1 MTGYKKWLS
10 AIPLILI
17 CLLAY
22 KYRYKLQLATKEENN
37 TIIDSS
43 YYIKPAEILDY
54 CAHGMVMEKQ
64 FNGIDAT
71 KYKVKKLMSS
81 GMDMI
86 NSDQYLI
93 LKLYDAKGGMEVY
106 ISIRDFRM
114 LDRIPFTSAFEDGQ
128 HILIA
133 AFVKNE
139 DGVNI
144 MYGGTIYN
152 CKGKLRI
159 TGYNKQQKVLSG
171 ILDAHLQ
178 AVTANGYCKISNL
191 VFNKVIADYNM
202 GM

>member
-10 AIPLILI
+10 AIPLLLI

-22 KYRYKLQLATKEENN
+22 KYRYKLQLATKDENKV
-37 TIIDSS
+37 IIDSS
-43 YYIKPAEILDY
+43 YYYKSTVNTDY
-54 CAHGMVMEKQ
+54 CAHGLVMDKQ

-81 GMDMI
+81 GLDMI
-86 NSDQYLI
+86 NSEQYLI
-93 LKLYDAKGGMEVY
+93 LKMYDEKSGIEVY
-106 ISIRDFRM
+106 ISIRDFKM
-114 LDRIPFTSAFEDGQ
+114 LDRVPFTTAFDDGQ
-128 HILIA
+128 RILIT

-139 DGVNI
+139 DGVNV

-178 AVTANGYCKISNL
+178 AVTANGYCKINNL

>member
-10 AIPLILI
+10 AIPLILV

-22 KYRYKLQLATKEENN
+22 KYRYRLQLATKEEKK

-43 YYIKPAEILDY
+43 YYFRSKENLDY
-54 CAHGMVMEKQ
+54 CAHGMVMDKQ

-81 GMDMI
+81 GLDMI
-86 NSDQYLI
+86 NSEQYII
-93 LKLYDAKGGMEVY
+93 LKLYDQKGGMELY

-114 LDRIPFTSAFEDGQ
+114 LDRVPFTTAFEDGQ
-128 HILIA
+128 RILVT
-133 AFVKNE
+133 AFVENE
-139 DGVNI
+139 DGVNV

-152 CKGKLRI
+152 CKGKIRI
-159 TGYNKQQKVLSG
+159 TGYNKQTKTISG
-171 ILDAHLQ
+171 ILDAYLQ
-178 AVTANGYCKISNL
+178 AVTANGYCRINNL